1 MVRSIP
7 KLALIFVFNIPMCA
21 LASENPVESRQT
33 LMRANGAAA
42 KVSSEMLRGNIPFD
56 QAIANLAL
64 RAFDATATNYG
75 DYFPEGSN
83 IGDTNAADAVWEDR
97 AGFDAALS
105 KFKSDVSAAI
115 ASKPDNLDAFQAS
128 MGTVFSNCKGCHQKY
143 QKPK

>member
-7 KLALIFVFNIPMCA
+7 MLALIFVFNIPMCA

-105 KFKSDVSAAI
+105 KFKTGQLRRIQGVDGHRIQQLQRV
-115 ASKPDNLDAFQAS
+115 P
-128 MGTVFSNCKGCHQKY
+128 
-143 QKPK
+143 